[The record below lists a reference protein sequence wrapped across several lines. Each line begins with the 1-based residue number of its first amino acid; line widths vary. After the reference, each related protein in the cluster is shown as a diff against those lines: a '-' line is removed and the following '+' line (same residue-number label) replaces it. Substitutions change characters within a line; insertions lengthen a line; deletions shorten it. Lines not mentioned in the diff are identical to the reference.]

1 MNLWSFE
8 KASNDEKAFI
18 LGVDKDEE
26 NKLILN
32 DVQNFRV
39 ALTLKRLLNNLN
51 HDSFQL
57 YRMDNTYKTN
67 KSRFPFLAFGRS
79 DFSGQFHLIAVC
91 IMKRE
96 REDDY
101 TWF

>member
-39 ALTLKRLLNNLN
+39 ALTSKRLLNNLN
-51 HDSFQL
+51 VS
-57 YRMDNTYKTN
+57 
-67 KSRFPFLAFGRS
+67 A
-79 DFSGQFHLIAVC
+79 
-91 IMKRE
+91 
-96 REDDY
+96 
-101 TWF
+101 